1 MVPEL
6 YGFLIGIIAG
16 LIPGV
21 HPNTFASLM
30 LSASVIFLPY
40 FESHE
45 IALIIFI
52 SSVVYSVVNIIPA
65 VFIGVPDEDT
75 AIAVFPAHRLVLD
88 GQGMKAIS
96 VSAVSSFLSA
106 IFSLPVFYIILL
118 SGSIIKELDP
128 LVPLVLS
135 GVAIYLILLEDD
147 PIGGSM
153 SKWRKRGYGAT
164 VFILS
169 GVLGLISM
177 RWFSGSEVSILFPLL
192 SGLFGF
198 PTLIAGMTSERIPD
212 QSKEMDVPEINSV
225 LKGVGS
231 GLFVSL
237 FPGISSGVATALSVG
252 KGDDEKRYIS
262 SVSSANTAN
271 TMLNFAILIS
281 AGKIR
286 SGVAQA
292 FSVFASPERF
302 LYLPITGVASAF
314 AALAF
319 TLLFS
324 FPVSRIFQR
333 LNPASIS
340 KAVLVFLIASIL
352 ITGGFDGIGVFGVA
366 GIIGM
371 MTLYL
376 RVRRIHCMGSIIL
389 PAILY

>member
-237 FPGISSGVATALSVG
+237 FPGISSGVATVLSVG

>member
-6 YGFLIGIIAG
+6 YGFLIGIVAG

-30 LSASVIFLPY
+30 LGASAVFIPY

-75 AIAVFPAHRLVLD
+75 AIAVFPAHRLVLS
-88 GQGMKAIS
+88 GEGMKAIS
-96 VSAVSSFLSA
+96 ISAVSSFLSA
-106 IFSLPVFYIILL
+106 VLSLPVFYAILL
-118 SGSIIKELDP
+118 SGDVIKELDP
-128 LVPLVLS
+128 FVPLVLV

-147 PIGGSM
+147 PFGGSM
-153 SKWRKRGYGAT
+153 AAWRKRGYGAM

-177 RWFSGSEVSILFPLL
+177 KWLSDSDVSILFPLL

-212 QSKEMDVPEINSV
+212 QSEEMDVPDVRSV
-225 LKGVGS
+225 LRGVGS

-271 TMLNFAILIS
+271 TIMNFAILIS

-292 FSVFASPERF
+292 FSFFASPEKF
-302 LYLPITGVASAF
+302 LYLPFIGAASAF

-324 FPVSRIFQR
+324 FPVSRIFQS
-333 LNPASIS
+333 LNPAVIS
-340 KAVLVFLIASIL
+340 KSVLILLIASIF
-352 ITGGFDGIGVFGVA
+352 ITNGFEGIGVFGVA
-366 GIIGM
+366 GMIGM
-371 MTLYL
+371 MTLYF
-376 RVRRIHCMGSIIL
+376 RVRRIHCMGSIML